1 VTSQLTGYLLLFVMI
16 LPAIILHE
24 VSHGY
29 MAKRL
34 GDPTAHNAGR
44 LTLNPIPHIDL
55 FGTLLLPA
63 LLILA
68 HSGVVFGYAKPVP
81 INPGYF
87 KDRKLGMLLTGIAGP
102 LANLAMAVVA
112 GIVLRLLPI
121 PATAS
126 LGGTGDLFSVILTFA
141 YLNLALMF
149 FNLVPIPPLDGSR
162 VVQYFLNGP
171 ALRFYYQMERYGFII
186 LFAVLFLLP
195 GVINTYFDVTV
206 FPLLKLITGLG

>member
-1 VTSQLTGYLLLFVMI
+1 MTSQLIGYVLRFAMI

-34 GDPTAHNAGR
+34 GDPTAANAGR
-44 LTLNPIPHIDL
+44 LTLNPIPHIDP

-63 LLILA
+63 LLIFG
-68 HSGVVFGYAKPVP
+68 HSPVIFGYARPVP

-112 GIVLRLLPI
+112 GVVLRLLPI
-121 PATAS
+121 PATAV

-162 VVQYFLNGP
+162 VVQYFLRGP
-171 ALRFYYQMERYGFII
+171 ALGFYYQMERYGFII

-195 GVINTYFDVTV
+195 GIINTYFNVTV